1 MSYAPHTHHHH
12 PEGEQHPHPHDR
24 PHGHNAKHDHR
35 NDHSHHHH
43 DHAAPTSQK
52 RLVFALIVTFGFAFI
67 ELAGGFWSGSLALIS
82 DAGHMMT
89 DSAALL
95 LALIANVI
103 GQRPANAGK
112 SYGYARAELIGALI
126 NSLTMIALVVWIIVE
141 AVQRLLHP
149 EPVNGMGVMVIAVIG
164 LLVNV
169 FSAWQLSHDHD
180 NLNSRA
186 ALIHVLGDL
195 LGSVAAIAAG
205 AVIYFTGWMPIDPIL
220 SIAVS
225 LLILRSTWNL
235 LSQSTHLLMQGVPD
249 GIDLNQVGEQ
259 LAATPGIVEVHDL
272 HVWSI
277 GSKRK
282 ALSAHLIISE
292 PLAWPSLIL
301 QLNQM
306 LEEQYGIDHVTL
318 QPAWLSEQNGKIIP
332 IHRIEH

>member
-1 MSYAPHTHHHH
+1 MSYAPHTHHQH

-24 PHGHNAKHDHR
+24 QQGHNAQHDHT

-52 RLVFALIVTFGFAFI
+52 RLIFALAVTFGFAFI

-95 LALIANVI
+95 LALIANLI

-126 NSLTMIALVVWIIVE
+126 NSLTMMALVVWIIVE
-141 AVQRLLHP
+141 AVQRLLSP
-149 EPVNGMGVMVIAVIG
+149 QPVNGMGVMIIAIIG

-169 FSAWQLSHDHD
+169 ISAWQLSHDHD

-225 LLILRSTWNL
+225 LLILRSTWSL
-235 LSQSTHLLMQGVPD
+235 LRQSTHLLMEGVPD
-249 GIDLNQVGEQ
+249 GIDLNQVGAQ
-259 LAATPGIVEVHDL
+259 LAAVKGIVEVHDL

-282 ALSAHLIISE
+282 ALSAHLIISD
-292 PLAWPSLIL
+292 PLVWPSLIL

-306 LEEQYGIDHVTL
+306 LETQYGIDHVTL
-318 QPAWLSEQNGKIIP
+318 QPAWLSEHDGKIVP

>member
-1 MSYAPHTHHHH
+1 MNDTPHTHQHF

-24 PHGHNAKHDHR
+24 AQGHNAQHDHQ
-35 NDHSHHHH
+35 NDQSHHHH
-43 DHAAPTSQK
+43 DHGVPTSQK
-52 RLVFALIVTFGFAFI
+52 RLIFALIVTFGFAFV
-67 ELAGGFWSGSLALIS
+67 ELGGGVWSGSLALIS

-126 NSLTMIALVVWIIVE
+126 NSLTMMALVAWIIIE

-169 FSAWQLSHDHD
+169 ISAWQLSHDHD

-195 LGSVAAIAAG
+195 LGSVAAIVAG

-220 SIAVS
+220 SIFVS
-225 LLILRSTWNL
+225 LLILRSTWSL
-235 LSQSTHLLMQGVPD
+235 LSQSTHLLMDGVPD
-249 GIDLNQVGEQ
+249 GIDLAQVSQ
-259 LAATPGIVEVHDL
+259 HLSAFQGITEVHDL

-277 GSKRK
+277 GGKRT
-282 ALSAHLIISE
+282 ALSAHLIIDTPE
-292 PLAWPSLIL
+292 NWPSLIL
-301 QLNQM
+301 QLNEM
-306 LEEQYGIDHVTL
+306 LERDYGINHVTL
-318 QPAWLSEQNGKIIP
+318 QPAWFSERDGKIIP

>member
-1 MSYAPHTHHHH
+1 MSYAPHTHHQH

-24 PHGHNAKHDHR
+24 QQGHNAQHDHT

-52 RLVFALIVTFGFAFI
+52 RLIFALAVTFGFAFI

-95 LALIANVI
+95 LALIANLI

-126 NSLTMIALVVWIIVE
+126 NSLTMMALVVWIIVE
-141 AVQRLLHP
+141 AVQRLLSP
-149 EPVNGMGVMVIAVIG
+149 QPVNGMGVMIIAIIG

-169 FSAWQLSHDHD
+169 ISAWQLSHDHD

-225 LLILRSTWNL
+225 LLILRSTWSL
-235 LSQSTHLLMQGVPD
+235 LRQSTHLLMEGVPD
-249 GIDLNQVGEQ
+249 GIDLNQVGAQ
-259 LAATPGIVEVHDL
+259 LAAVKGIVEVHDL

-277 GSKRK
+277 GSQRK
-282 ALSAHLIISE
+282 ALSAHLIISD
-292 PLAWPSLIL
+292 PLVWPNLIL

-306 LEEQYGIDHVTL
+306 LETQYGID
-318 QPAWLSEQNGKIIP
+318 
-332 IHRIEH
+332 